1 MGKPDSDVASTISS
15 VGDQTP
21 DLPKRSGRRA
31 QSFWRKAPVLLSA
44 VALFLIAAAA
54 IVGPALLPRSA
65 NSVTSE
71 SFLPPSST
79 HWFGTDLNGRDL
91 FYRVLIG
98 AQISLL
104 VGLFGALVSFGVGVT
119 YGLVA
124 GYVGGRAD
132 AWMMR
137 FVDVLYAIPR
147 LIFLLVLITAID
159 PFLRQT
165 LARVGLPGLIGY
177 SKVLILILCLGL
189 TEWLTMARIIRGQV
203 LSLKAQQFVL
213 AAESLGQTHSRIVFT
228 HLLPNLIGVA
238 VVYLT
243 LTVPAVI
250 LDESFLSF
258 LGVGIQAPL
267 ASWGLLLSDGA
278 QVINPIK
285 GYWWLLVFPA
295 LAMSLTL
302 LALNF
307 LGDGLRDAFDPR
319 RQR

>member
-1 MGKPDSDVASTISS
+1 MSKSTASLIPGLEGSSSRRIGSAGARLFRNAPMLISA
-15 VGDQTP
+15 GI
-21 DLPKRSGRRA
+21 LFFIGCA
-31 QSFWRKAPVLLSA
+31 AVL
-44 VALFLIAAAA
+44 
-54 IVGPALLPRSA
+54 GPALLPGSA
-65 NSVTSE
+65 NEVSSQ
-71 SFLPPSST
+71 SFLPPSAG

-98 AQISLL
+98 ARISLL
-104 VGLFGALVSFGVGVT
+104 VGVFGAVVSFSFGIT
-119 YGLVA
+119 YGLVS
-124 GYVGGRAD
+124 GYSGGRTD
-132 AWMMR
+132 TLMMR
-137 FVDVLYAIPR
+137 LVDGLYAIPR
-147 LIFLLVLITAID
+147 LIFLLVLISALDPILRTA
-159 PFLRQT
+159 
-165 LARVGLPGLIGY
+165 LAQLGFPKLIGY
-177 SKVLILILCLGL
+177 SKVIILILCLGL
-189 TEWLTMARIIRGQV
+189 TEWLTMARIVRGQV
-203 LSLKAQQFVL
+203 LSLKSQQFVL
-213 AAESLGQTHSRIVFT
+213 AARSLGQTHLRIIFL
-228 HLLPNLIGVA
+228 HLLPNLVGVA
-238 VVYLT
+238 IVYLT

-295 LAMSLTL
+295 VAMSLTL